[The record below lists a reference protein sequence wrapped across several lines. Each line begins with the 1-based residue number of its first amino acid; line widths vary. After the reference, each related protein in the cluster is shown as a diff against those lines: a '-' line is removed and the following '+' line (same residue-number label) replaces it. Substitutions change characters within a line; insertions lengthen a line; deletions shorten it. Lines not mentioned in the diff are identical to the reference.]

1 MKLQSLTTAV
11 FILFACALA
20 RAERVE
26 HNGCYASWDEQKLVI
41 GNALVERQWQ
51 IRDGL
56 LTSLSFQDRETGSE
70 WLRGAGR
77 QPAPHPGGA
86 LPAESRKVTFTSH
99 AGKSTPVE
107 EDSLTVE
114 MTTTSATKTFRCR
127 FQIFQKSRG
136 VTVWFNPE
144 TPLPPPTAAAS
155 SEKATTGIEVEPAGA
170 EARKKAERFDAIEDF
185 VLAPQHLKFTQVEL
199 LDQTDNR
206 SQLVFEK
213 EWLPVQETIQVP
225 GNIFHIE
232 DTLTGRGLIFI
243 KLAPLPAAR
252 PVKSEWDARFAA
264 RDRRLTF
271 AGHGY
276 PSVVL
281 AYSGGRAGR
290 IAALQDYQRQL
301 RTYEPQRDAMFLSNT
316 WGDRSRDARINEKF
330 LRQEIDAGAQL
341 GVDVIQV
348 DDGWQ
353 KGRSANS
360 AAGKGAWGKFYAAD
374 PEFWSAHPERFP
386 NGLKPLVEAARAKG
400 MKFGL
405 WFAPDSQDSMTNW
418 DRDASR
424 LIGLYRQ
431 DGIEY
436 IKIDAVEMISQQA
449 EINLKSFYT
458 RVQRETDGRVVF
470 DADATAG
477 LRPTYFGT
485 YNVGPI
491 FLENRYTDF
500 HNYWPHQTLRNL
512 WQLAQYVDPLRLRM
526 ELLNNTR
533 NLEKYAG
540 DPLAPARYAPDTL
553 FATVMFANPLGWFEI
568 SNLPEDYVQRVSKL
582 VAIWKKERTAIF
594 SGNIIPIGSAP
605 DGMTWTGFASVNED
619 RKSARVLLFRERSGD
634 SSWTTELP
642 LLVPHG
648 QKVTVLAGGGTAKLK
663 DGCLTAKI
671 PEQLGYLFLRVE
683 PADAGH

>member
-1 MKLQSLTTAV
+1 MA
-11 FILFACALA
+11 
-20 RAERVE
+20 AE
-26 HNGCYASWDEQKLVI
+26 LVI
-41 GNALVERQWQ
+41 GNALIERQWQ

-56 LTSLSFQDRETGSE
+56 LTSLSFQDREAGCE

-86 LPAESRKVTFTSH
+86 LPAESRKATFTSH

-107 EDSLTVE
+107 EDSLFVE
-114 MTTTSATKTFRCR
+114 MTTTGAAKTFHCR
-127 FQIFQKSRG
+127 FQIFPKSRG

-144 TPLPPPTAAAS
+144 TPLPPPAAAAS
-155 SEKATTGIEVEPAGA
+155 SEKTATGIETEPAGA
-170 EARKKAERFDAIEDF
+170 EARKKNGLFDAIEDF
-185 VLAPQHLKFTQVEL
+185 ALAPQHLKFTQVEL

-206 SQLVFEK
+206 SQLVFEQ

-225 GNIFHIE
+225 GNVFHLE
-232 DTLTGRGLIFI
+232 DTLTGRGLIFL

-290 IAALQDYQRQL
+290 IAALQAYQRQL
-301 RTYEPQRDAMFLSNT
+301 RAYDPQRDAMFLSNT

-330 LRQEIDAGAQL
+330 LRQEIAAGAQL

-360 AAGKGAWGKFYAAD
+360 AAGKGAWGQFYAAD
-374 PEFWSAHPERFP
+374 PEFWSPHPERFP
-386 NGLKPLVEAARAKG
+386 NGLKPLVAVARAQG

-405 WFAPDSQDSMTNW
+405 WFAPDSQDRMTNW
-418 DRDASR
+418 NRDATR
-424 LIGLYRQ
+424 LIGLYHQ

-436 IKIDAVEMISQQA
+436 IKIDAVQMTSQQA
-449 EINLKSFYT
+449 EINLQNFYT

-540 DPLAPARYAPDTL
+540 DPLAPARYTPDTL

-568 SNLPEDYVQRVSKL
+568 SNLPEDYVQRVAKL

-594 SGNIIPIGSAP
+594 SGSIIPIGSAP
-605 DGMTWTGFASVNED
+605 DGMAWTGFTSVSED

-634 SSWTTELP
+634 GSWTTELP

-648 QKVTVLAGGGTAKLK
+648 QKATVLAGGGTATLK